1 MQPKGTR
8 KMRNKSGRITDGIMQ
23 RTSQNTHPIMAS
35 VVGKR
40 SDDNMRK
47 CELCD
52 KEIEMLSPY
61 SICPKCTAQVE
72 PALTDLD
79 AAEKMKQQIRKRED
93 ADDYLF
99 RSMN

>member
-1 MQPKGTR
+1 MPR
-8 KMRNKSGRITDGIMQ
+8 P
-23 RTSQNTHPIMAS
+23 RTANVM
-35 VVGKR
+35 VRKR

-61 SICPKCTAQVE
+61 SICPKCTANVE

-79 AAEKMKQQIRKRED
+79 AAEEINQQSKRDED

>member
-1 MQPKGTR
+1 
-8 KMRNKSGRITDGIMQ
+8 
-23 RTSQNTHPIMAS
+23 MAS

-61 SICPKCTAQVE
+61 SICPKCTANVE

-79 AAEKMKQQIRKRED
+79 AAEEINQQSERDKE

>member
-1 MQPKGTR
+1 
-8 KMRNKSGRITDGIMQ
+8 
-23 RTSQNTHPIMAS
+23 
-35 VVGKR
+35 
-40 SDDNMRK
+40 MRK

-61 SICPKCTAQVE
+61 SICPKCTANVE

-79 AAEKMKQQIRKRED
+79 AAEEINQQSERDKE